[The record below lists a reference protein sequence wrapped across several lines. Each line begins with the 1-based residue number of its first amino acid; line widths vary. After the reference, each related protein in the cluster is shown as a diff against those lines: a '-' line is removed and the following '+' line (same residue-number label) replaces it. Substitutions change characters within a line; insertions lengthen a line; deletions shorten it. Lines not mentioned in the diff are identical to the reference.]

1 MLRRSEMVVS
11 EGLAFGYKYCKFYV
25 FNRFTDQ
32 IKYQGEEL
40 TDDMKKNLIIVF
52 GIQNGDF
59 QFNRGEC
66 QILLP
71 LTIIPTKIKK

>member
-1 MLRRSEMVVS
+1 MRWLFS

-52 GIQNGDF
+52 GTQNGDF
-59 QFNRGEC
+59 QPTEGEY
-66 QILLP
+66 QILP
-71 LTIIPTKIKK
+71 PIDNNSNQDKK